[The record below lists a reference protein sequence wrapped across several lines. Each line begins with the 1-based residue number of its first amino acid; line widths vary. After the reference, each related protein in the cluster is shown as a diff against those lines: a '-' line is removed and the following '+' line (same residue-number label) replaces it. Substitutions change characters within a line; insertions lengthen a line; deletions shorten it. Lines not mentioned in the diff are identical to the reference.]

1 MTMSEA
7 VVRRPGNAWR
17 GRLSRYA
24 VVIVAVVLFI
34 GFSVCYPQT
43 FATVGN
49 IKAMVNTQAV
59 VLLLALGASIP
70 IRVGDIDF
78 SVSAV
83 MTGAAALLAA
93 LTIAGVPVPV
103 AVLATLAFGVVVGVF
118 NAFFIVSVGV
128 DSLVLTLGSLIA
140 LGGMAYAT
148 TGSQI
153 LIGVPRSLVAF
164 SRQEVFGLP
173 AATWYA
179 WILVLL
185 VWYVYER
192 TPLGRYLLFTGG
204 NPEAARLSGLP
215 VARLRAGAL
224 IACSLIAAFAGIVLL
239 GQMGAADPGSGP
251 SYLLQPFAAIFLG
264 ATTIKAGQVNAWG
277 TMIALY
283 LLTIGITGMQL
294 AGAQSWVNNVFN
306 GLALILAI
314 TLAKL
319 ASGRTNK

>member
-1 MTMSEA
+1 MALTEA
-7 VVRRPGNAWR
+7 VAGRPGIAWR
-17 GRLSRYA
+17 GWVSRYA

-34 GFSVCYPQT
+34 GFSVLYPDT
-43 FATVGN
+43 FATTGN
-49 IKAMVNTQAV
+49 LKAMVNTQSV

-70 IRVGDIDF
+70 ILVGDIDF

-93 LTIAGVPVPV
+93 LTIAGVPVLI
-103 AVLATLAFGVVVGVF
+103 AVLAALVFGLVVGAV

-140 LGGMAYAT
+140 LGGMAYAA

-153 LIGVPRSLVAF
+153 LTGVPHSLVEF
-164 SRQEVFGLP
+164 SRHEVFGLP

-179 WILVLL
+179 WILVVV

-224 IACSLIAAFAGIVLL
+224 IACALIAAFAGIVLL

-264 ATTIKAGQVNAWG
+264 ATAVKAGQVNAWG

-294 AGAQSWVNNVFN
+294 AGAQAWVNNVFN

-314 TLAKL
+314 TVAKL
-319 ASGRTNK
+319 ASGKANR